1 MSLKAFHLLFIALSV
16 ILAAFVAAWAVGQFR
31 LAHEIVYAITAVVAL
46 ASSGALVWYGTI
58 FQRKTRNL

>member
-31 LAHEIVYAITAVVAL
+31 LEHEIVYAITAVAAL
-46 ASSGALVWYGTI
+46 AASGSLVWYATL

>member
-16 ILAAFVAAWAVGQFR
+16 VLAAFVAAWAAGQFR
-31 LAHEIVYAITAVVAL
+31 LEHEIVYAITAVVAL
-46 ASSGALVWYGTI
+46 AASGSLVWYGAL